1 MATRSGLS
9 EFGGACGATATVF
22 GVLAGIGGVTHGI
35 GEVLQGNVA
44 VEGIAIDSWTT
55 GPIAR
60 NMGGEPGITV
70 MPTALWAGVVTL
82 VFSLAVVAWS
92 LAGVRRNRGGTVLI
106 LLSAGMLVA
115 GGGVGPP
122 VIGVLAG
129 VIGRWSGRRQPNWIR
144 RRSIRI
150 RSVLAKAWPPI
161 FALATLNTVFLVVG
175 STILV
180 YTIDLNRPGLF
191 EASFY
196 LSVLMLLFLVV
207 TAPAYDAQELEVT
220 EKAAVADNRQTIRG
234 ASVRG

>member
-1 MATRSGLS
+1 MATRSALS
-9 EFGGACGATATVF
+9 RFGGASGATATVF
-22 GVLAGIGGVTHGI
+22 GVLAGIGGVTHGV

-106 LLSAGMLVA
+106 LLSAGMLLA

-122 VIGVLAG
+122 VIGMLAG
-129 VIGRWSGRRQPNWIR
+129 VIGRWSGGRQPKWIG
-144 RRSIRI
+144 RRSTRT
-150 RSVLAKAWPPI
+150 RSVLAKAWPPV
-161 FALATLNTVFLVVG
+161 FALAVLNAVFLVVG

-207 TAPAYDAQELEVT
+207 TAPAYDAQKLEVT
-220 EKAAVADNRQTIRG
+220 KKAAVAGNGQTIRG
-234 ASVRG
+234 ASVRS